1 MKTLSKW
8 IEEQMNDQQR
18 LINEMPGGAYSKTWH
33 EGFWSGMGHVLKKL
47 KARGAAE
54 KKQGSEVPAPSGPGR
69 FTNRIADL
77 RRDLAV
83 AGDADERSKISQ
95 ELLDAEDDYREYTGI
110 SRREE
115 KMTEADHDFE
125 IQRIEDEKENE

>member
-47 KARGAAE
+47 KARE
-54 KKQGSEVPAPSGPGR
+54 
-69 FTNRIADL
+69 
-77 RRDLAV
+77 
-83 AGDADERSKISQ
+83 SQ
-95 ELLDAEDDYREYTGI
+95 EAVKT
-110 SRREE
+110 
-115 KMTEADHDFE
+115 
-125 IQRIEDEKENE
+125 